1 MDDATYKIRVKLL
14 HLLTPKSDKSS
25 IFFKVLNYKEELE
38 GNQEPSDVITQIV
51 NKSQRPLL
59 SSAGT
64 KAANAERGRPG

>member
-1 MDDATYKIRVKLL
+1 MWLIISYLGD
-14 HLLTPKSDKSS
+14 S
-25 IFFKVLNYKEELE
+25 FFLYKEELA